1 MRRIIGKIHKERPF
15 CCFSIPNAVNRPV
28 SEQIGGVSFWGDY
41 LPVVAHAILSHAP
54 MRPVVVHHVVNE
66 SVELVESAF
75 TRMVFIFQPQ
85 VPLADMKRFI
95 SCPTQH
101 IGQRDGIGGSK

>member
-1 MRRIIGKIHKERPF
+1 
-15 CCFSIPNAVNRPV
+15 
-28 SEQIGGVSFWGDY
+28 
-41 LPVVAHAILSHAP
+41 

-75 TRMVFIFQPQ
+75 ARMVFIFQPQ
-85 VPLADMKRFI
+85 VPFADMKRFI

-101 IGQRDGIGGSK
+101 IGQRDGIGVEIAPAILHRLANHARHTDPVRVTSGQQ